1 VVGAAFHFPTP
12 LVFEL
17 ALVLLAGFLFIRWRR
32 HYYVDGPP

>member
-1 VVGAAFHFPTP
+1 VAGAVFHFPTP

-17 ALVLLAGFLFIRWRR
+17 AFVVLVVGLFVRWRR